1 MIVKCVREQRR
12 LRRHRLPNSVL
23 KKIPIKK
30 FAKGDLYETCAICL
44 DDYIEGEKLRVLP
57 CNHAYHA
64 KCIDPWLTK
73 NRRVCP
79 ICKRKVFARGEPRPP
94 RRRSSS
100 DSSDSDDVDDTT
112 PLLNPVVH
120 SPSNN
125 HGTFTS
131 NDTTTGTQID
141 FDRLILEAMRTERT
155 NPFDRVRTDVVT
167 FEQPNRW
174 DRFKR

>member
-30 FAKGDLYETCAICL
+30 FAKGDVYETCAICL
-44 DDYIEGEKLRVLP
+44 DDYIENEKLRVLP

-112 PLLNPVVH
+112 PLINPVVH

-131 NDTTTGTQID
+131 NDPQVEID
-141 FDRLILEAMRTERT
+141 VDRLGLGTIRATQRT
-155 NPFDRVRTDVVT
+155 NPFDRVRSDVA

-174 DRFKR
+174 ERFKR